1 MTITKKTQVDQSIK
15 YLEEFQSLVEES
27 GICPQ
32 PTGFYLLVRVIDVE
46 EKSAGGIVLGTNNEL
61 SREQAGYD
69 IGVVIGFGS
78 QCYKGFDCVSPEQW
92 GVKVGNHI
100 EFRRYDGK
108 PLRYEQFENYR
119 NLTDSDV
126 HLVYKNIG
134 EQQ

>member
-1 MTITKKTQVDQSIK
+1 MITQKIQLDQSIK
-15 YLEEFQSLVEES
+15 YRKEYKSLIEQS
-27 GICPQ
+27 GICPS
-32 PTGFYLLVRVIDVE
+32 PTGFHLLVRVVDVE
-46 EKSAGGIVLGTNNEL
+46 TTSAGGIVLATTNEL

-69 IGVVIGFGS
+69 IGVIIAFGP
-78 QCYKGFDCVSPEQW
+78 QCYQGFDCVRPEQW
-92 GVKVGNHI
+92 GVKIGDHI

-134 EQQ
+134 E